1 MATAPSE
8 KAYERIIFGTEKD
21 LLPLPDLVEVQKNSH
36 DWFFQKD
43 TDPMMREKQGLQ
55 ELFGEIFPIMSYDG
69 SFALEFVSY
78 KVEPETITLDEARS
92 RDLTWSRPIRATI
105 RLRNVKSG
113 EIKRRRYTSAISR

>member
-1 MATAPSE
+1 MMATAPSE

-43 TDPMMREKQGLQ
+43 TNPMMREKQGLQ
-55 ELFGEIFPIMSYDG
+55 ELFLEIFPIMSYDG

-78 KVEPETITLDEARS
+78 KV
-92 RDLTWSRPIRATI
+92 
-105 RLRNVKSG
+105 
-113 EIKRRRYTSAISR
+113 

>member
-1 MATAPSE
+1 MTATAPSE
-8 KAYERIIFGTEKD
+8 KAHGRLIFGTEKD
-21 LLPLPDLVEVQKNSH
+21 LFPLPDLVEVQKNSH
-36 DWFFQKD
+36 NWFFQKD

-69 SFALEFVSY
+69 SFSLEFVSY
-78 KVEPETITLDEARS
+78 RIEPEIITLDEARS

-113 EIKRRRYTSAISR
+113 